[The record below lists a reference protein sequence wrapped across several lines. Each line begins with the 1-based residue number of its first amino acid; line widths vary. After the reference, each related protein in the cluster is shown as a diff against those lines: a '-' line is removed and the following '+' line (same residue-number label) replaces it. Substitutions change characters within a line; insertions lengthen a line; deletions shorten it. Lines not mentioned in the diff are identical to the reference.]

1 MSKDEVI
8 EKLAARTGSS
18 KDDVSNLLNE
28 FLDLITDTLDNNEN
42 VDLEGFGA
50 FYTEVSPTVSG
61 VNPHTGQAQLSNPR
75 RRARFKAGAELNSSV
90 S

>member
-1 MSKDEVI
+1 MNKKEVI
-8 EKLAARTGSS
+8 EKLASRTGFSQDEIS
-18 KDDVSNLLNE
+18 KLIDE
-28 FLDLITDTLDNNEN
+28 FLDLITDTLDNNDN
-42 VDLEGFGA
+42 VDLEGFGV
-50 FYTEVSPTVSG
+50 FYTEVAPTVSG